1 MIGPNLSE
9 WATRSRAL
17 TIYLMLVAVI
27 AGALAFVNL
36 GRDEDPTFTIKTML
50 VTAVWP
56 GATIEETQRQ
66 LTDRLERRL
75 EETTGLDALRS
86 ITRPGLVTIYVDL
99 DGAFP
104 PERVRSVWQEV
115 RNGIGDI
122 RHTLPQG
129 VLGPFFNDDF
139 GDVFGIIYGFTADG
153 FSDRELRDYVDVV
166 RARLLHQVEGI
177 GKIEFIGAQDE
188 TVFVEFQPDR
198 IAAMGL
204 DYGQIFSAIA
214 AQNVVRPSGTLR
226 SGQENLVL
234 RVTGAFETEGD
245 ILEVSLIAGGR
256 AIRLGDIATVRR
268 GFVDPPQPLLHV
280 DGERAIALAI
290 SMREGGDIL
299 ELGAD
304 IDRAM
309 KYIIADLPIGIE
321 PHLISNQPSVVTT
334 AIGDFTTSLYQA
346 IAIIL
351 TISFL
356 ALGLRPGAVVA
367 VAIPVTLATTFLVMQ
382 TLDIDLHRVSLGA
395 LIIALALLV
404 DDAMTTTDA
413 ILRRLAVGDTVA
425 QGAAFAYKRLAAP
438 MLTGTLITIA
448 GFVPIGF
455 AESQAGEYTISL
467 FQVVAIALIASWLV
481 AVVFTPVV
489 AGVLLKPPASEV
501 SNEPGRFM
509 KLFARVLNIAISGRW
524 ITIAITAVVFA
535 VSLFAL
541 QQVNRQFFPPSD
553 RNELIIDFQL
563 PRSSSIFASETAV
576 QQVEEYLAASDD
588 VDFWVSYIGR
598 NVMRFYL
605 PLAIRPPSDH
615 HSQIVVMATDLS
627 ARLRLEQALD
637 SYLVENFPE
646 AVIRVSPLE
655 MGPPIGW
662 PVQYRL
668 SGPDLEVIR
677 TEALRL
683 AELVAS
689 HPGARRVHFDWI
701 EPARQLTIDVDQ
713 DQARRMG
720 LTSSQLANVLNTAV
734 SGATVTQLRDDIYL
748 INVIARAEAQD
759 RVSLDGLATLQVPV
773 PGGRTVALGAFA
785 TFSYAQEQPLIWRHD
800 RVPTLTVL
808 ADVAP
813 GLLPET
819 VVGALDADIA
829 ALNASLPPGYRI
841 EVGGTAETSA
851 ESQQAVFSV
860 VPLMVFLMLTLLMI
874 QLQSFR
880 SVAMVLLLVPLG
892 LIGVV
897 SALLVFG
904 RPLGFVAILGILA
917 LIGMIAKNAVI
928 LITQITDE
936 RAAGLSTR
944 EAAVSAAQ
952 NRFRPLML
960 TALSTILG
968 LLPIAPTL
976 FWGPMAFAIMGGL
989 LVATVLTLIVLPV
1002 LYVTLFE
1009 DRPSRAAPVGPEST
1023 PDAGDDGQYS
1033 DAVVDSR

>member
-9 WATRSRAL
+9 WATRSRTL
-17 TIYLMLVAVI
+17 TIYFMLVAVI
-27 AGALAFVNL
+27 AGAFAFVNL

-75 EETTGLDALRS
+75 EETTGLDAVRS
-86 ITRPGLVTIYVDL
+86 ITRPGIVTIYVDL
-99 DGAFP
+99 EGKFP
-104 PERVRSVWQEV
+104 PERVPEVWQEV

-139 GDVFGIIYGFTADG
+139 GDVFGIVYGFTSDG
-153 FSDRELRDYVDVV
+153 FSDRELRDYVDFA
-166 RARLLHQVEGI
+166 RTRLLSEVEGI
-177 GKIEFIGAQDE
+177 GKIEFIGIQNE
-188 TVFVEFQPDR
+188 TVFIEFQPDR
-198 IAAMGL
+198 VAAMGL
-204 DYGQIFSAIA
+204 DYGQIFQAIA
-214 AQNVVRPSGTLR
+214 AQNVVRPSGTIN
-226 SGQENLVL
+226 SGQENLIL
-234 RVTGAFETEGD
+234 RVTGAFETEND
-245 ILEVSLIAGGR
+245 ILEVSLIADGR

-280 DGERAIALAI
+280 DGARAIGLAI

-299 ELGAD
+299 ELGAE

-309 KYIIADLPIGIE
+309 TGIVADLPIGIE
-321 PHLISNQPSVVTT
+321 PHLISDQPSVVTT

-351 TISFL
+351 VISFVT
-356 ALGLRPGAVVA
+356 LGVRAGAVVA
-367 VAIPVTLATTFLVMQ
+367 VAIPVTLASAFLVMSIMG
-382 TLDIDLHRVSLGA
+382 IDLHRVSLGA
-395 LIIALALLV
+395 LIISLALLV

-413 ILRRLAVGDTVA
+413 ILRRLAAGDTVED
-425 QGAAFAYKRLAAP
+425 GAAYAYKRLAAP

-481 AVVFTPVV
+481 AVVFTPIV
-489 AGVLLKPPASEV
+489 AGVLLKPPTAGVTS
-501 SNEPGRFM
+501 EPGRLLRGFSSF
-509 KLFARVLNIAISGRW
+509 LSLAIKGRW
-524 ITIAITAVVFA
+524 ITIAVTIAAFA
-535 VSLFAL
+535 VSLIGI
-541 QQVNRQFFPPSD
+541 QQVSRQFFPPSD

-563 PRSSSIFASETAV
+563 PRSSSIFASEAAISR
-576 QQVEEYLAASDD
+576 VEEYLASSDD
-588 VDFWVSYIGR
+588 VDFWSSYIGR
-598 NVMRFYL
+598 NVIRFYL
-605 PLAIRPPSDH
+605 PLSIRPPSDH
-615 HSQIVVMATDLS
+615 HSQIVVMATDLD
-627 ARLRLEQALD
+627 ARLRLEATLD
-637 SYLVENFPE
+637 TFLVENFPE
-646 AVIRVSPLE
+646 AVVRVSPLE

-662 PVQYRL
+662 PLQYRL
-668 SGPDLEVIR
+668 SGPDVEVIR
-677 TEALRL
+677 TEGLRL
-683 AELVAS
+683 AGVVAS

-701 EPARQLTIDVDQ
+701 EPARQLVIDIDQ
-713 DQARRMG
+713 DQARRLG
-720 LTSSQLANVLNTAV
+720 LTSSQLAAVLNTAI
-734 SGATVTQLRDDIYL
+734 SGTTVTQLRDDIYL
-748 INVIARAEAQD
+748 VNVIARAQAED

-773 PGGRTVALGAFA
+773 PGGRTVALSSFA
-785 TFSYAQEQPLIWRHD
+785 TFSFTQEQPLVWRRD

-819 VVGALDADIA
+819 VVAALEQDIA
-829 ALNASLPPGYRI
+829 ALNSALPFNYQI

-851 ESQQAVFSV
+851 ESQAAVFAV
-860 VPLMVFLMLTLLMI
+860 VPLMGFLMLTLLMV
-874 QLQSFR
+874 QLQNFR
-880 SVAMVLLLVPLG
+880 TVTIVLTLLPLG

-897 SALLVFG
+897 GALLLFD

-917 LIGMIAKNAVI
+917 LLGMIAKNAVI
-928 LITQITDE
+928 LLTQITDE
-936 RAAGLSTR
+936 RAAGLGVR
-944 EAAVSAAQ
+944 EAAVSAAT
-952 NRFRPLML
+952 NRLRPLML

-1002 LYVTLFE
+1002 LYVIFFSGVADKGAGEATGSDSLT
-1009 DRPSRAAPVGPEST
+1009 R
-1023 PDAGDDGQYS
+1023 DA
-1033 DAVVDSR
+1033 

>member
-1 MIGPNLSE
+1 MT
-9 WATRSRAL
+9 A
-17 TIYLMLVAVI
+17 YLMLVAVL
-27 AGALAFVNL
+27 AGGFAFVNL

-86 ITRPGLVTIYVDL
+86 ITRPGIVTIYVDL
-99 DGAFP
+99 DGKFP
-104 PERVRSVWQEV
+104 PERVGTVWQEV

-139 GDVFGIIYGFTADG
+139 GDVFGIMYGFTADG

-166 RARLLHQVEGI
+166 RSRLLSRVDGI
-177 GKIEFIGAQDE
+177 GKIEFVGVQDE
-188 TVFVEFQPDR
+188 TVFVEFQPER
-198 IAAMGL
+198 VAAMGL
-204 DYGQIFSAIA
+204 DYGQIFAAIS
-214 AQNVVRPSGTLR
+214 AQNVVRPSGTIN
-226 SGQENLVL
+226 SGQENLIL
-234 RVTGAFETEGD
+234 RVTGAFETEND
-245 ILEVSLIAGGR
+245 ILEVSLIAAGR

-268 GFVDPPQPLLHV
+268 GFVDPPQPMLHV
-280 DGERAIALAI
+280 SGERAIALAI

-309 KYIIADLPIGIE
+309 VGIIADLPIGIE
-321 PHLISNQPSVVTT
+321 PHLISNQPAVVDV

-351 TISFL
+351 TISFVT
-356 ALGLRPGAVVA
+356 LGVRPGAVVA
-367 VAIPVTLATTFLVMQ
+367 VAIPVTLATAFLVMQ
-382 TLDIDLHRVSLGA
+382 TMGIDLHRVSLGA

-413 ILRRLAVGDTVA
+413 ILRRLAAGDTVA
-425 QGAAFAYKRLAAP
+425 QGAGFAYRRLAAP

-448 GFVPIGF
+448 GFIPIGF

-489 AGVLLKPPASEV
+489 AGLLLKPPAAGSI
-501 SNEPGRFM
+501 SDEPGRFLTLYA
-509 KLFARVLNIAISGRW
+509 KALNIAITGRW
-524 ITIAITAVVFA
+524 ITIAVTVAVFVG
-535 VSLFAL
+535 SIFAL
-541 QQVNRQFFPPSD
+541 QLISRQFFPPSD
-553 RNELIIDFQL
+553 RNELIVDFQL
-563 PRSSSIFASETAV
+563 PRSSSIFASQTAIAR
-576 QQVEEYLAASDD
+576 VEDYLAASPD
-588 VDFWVSYIGR
+588 VDFWTSYIGR

-605 PLAIRPPSDH
+605 PLAILPPSDH
-615 HSQIVVMATDLS
+615 HSQIVVMATDLD
-627 ARLRLEQALD
+627 ARIRLEAALD
-637 SYLVENFPE
+637 DFLVENFPE

-662 PVQYRL
+662 PLQYRL
-668 SGPDLEVIR
+668 SGPDVEVIR
-677 TEALRL
+677 TEALKL
-683 AELVAS
+683 AEVIAS

-701 EPARQLTIDVDQ
+701 EPARQLTIEIDQ
-713 DQARRMG
+713 DQARRLG
-720 LTSSQLANVLNTAV
+720 LTSAQLANVLNTAI
-734 SGATVTQLRDDIYL
+734 SGTAVTQLRDDIYL
-748 INVIARAEAQD
+748 VNVIARAQAED
-759 RVSLDGLATLQVPV
+759 RVTLDGLATLQVPV

-785 TFSYAQEQPLIWRHD
+785 TFQFTQEQPLVWRRD

-819 VVGALDADIA
+819 VVAALEEDIA
-829 ALNASLPPGYRI
+829 ALNATLPLGYQI
-841 EVGGTAETSA
+841 EIGGTAETSA
-851 ESQQAVFSV
+851 ESQAAVFAV
-860 VPLMVFLMLTLLMI
+860 VPLMIFIMLTLLMI
-874 QLQSFR
+874 QLQNFR
-880 SVAMVLLLVPLG
+880 NVAIVVSLVPLG
-892 LIGVV
+892 LIGVA
-897 SALLVFG
+897 SALLIFG

-917 LIGMIAKNAVI
+917 LVGMIAKNAVI

-936 RAAGLSTR
+936 RAAGLGVR
-944 EAAVSAAQ
+944 EAAVAASQ
-952 NRFRPLML
+952 NRLRPLIL
-960 TALSTILG
+960 TALSTVLG

-1002 LYVTLFE
+1002 LYVTLFD
-1009 DRPSRAAPVGPEST
+1009 DRRSRTGITPQPEPEPVRLQR
-1023 PDAGDDGQYS
+1023 DA
-1033 DAVVDSR
+1033 

>member
-17 TIYLMLVAVI
+17 TAYLMLVAVL
-27 AGALAFVNL
+27 AGSFAFVNL

-86 ITRPGLVTIYVDL
+86 ITRPGIVTIYVDL
-99 DGAFP
+99 DGKFP
-104 PERVRSVWQEV
+104 PERVGSVWQEV
-115 RNGIGDI
+115 RNGISDI

-139 GDVFGIIYGFTADG
+139 GDVFGIMYGFTADG
-153 FSDRELRDYVDVV
+153 FSDRELRDYVDIV
-166 RARLLHQVEGI
+166 RSRLLSGVDGI
-177 GKIEFIGAQDE
+177 GKIEFVGVQDE
-188 TVFVEFQPDR
+188 TIFVEFEPER
-198 IAAMGL
+198 VAAMGL
-204 DYGQIFSAIA
+204 DYGQIFAAIN
-214 AQNVVRPSGTLR
+214 AQNVVRPSGTIH
-226 SGQENLVL
+226 SGQENLIL
-234 RVTGAFETEGD
+234 RVTGAFESEND
-245 ILEVSLIAGGR
+245 VLEVSLIAAGR

-268 GFVDPPQPLLHV
+268 GFVDPPQPMLHV
-280 DGERAIALAI
+280 NGQRAIALAI

-299 ELGAD
+299 ELGAG

-309 KYIIADLPIGIE
+309 VGIIADLPVGIE
-321 PHLISNQPSVVTT
+321 PHLISNQPAVVDV

-351 TISFL
+351 TISFVT
-356 ALGLRPGAVVA
+356 LGVRPGAVVA
-367 VAIPVTLATTFLVMQ
+367 VAIPVTLATAFLVMQ
-382 TLDIDLHRVSLGA
+382 TLGIDLHRVSLGA

-413 ILRRLAVGDTVA
+413 ILRRLAAGETVA
-425 QGAAFAYKRLAAP
+425 QGAGFAYSRLAAP

-448 GFVPIGF
+448 GFIPIGF

-489 AGVLLKPPASEV
+489 AGLLLRPPAAGISD
-501 SNEPGRFM
+501 EPGRLL
-509 KLFARVLNIAISGRW
+509 KLYAKALNIAITGRW
-524 ITIAITAVVFA
+524 ITIAVTVAVFVG
-535 VSLFAL
+535 SIFAL
-541 QQVNRQFFPPSD
+541 QLINRQFFPPSD
-553 RNELIIDFQL
+553 RNELIVDFQL
-563 PRSSSIFASETAV
+563 PRSSSIFASEAAIKR
-576 QQVEEYLAASDD
+576 VEEYLGASED
-588 VDFWVSYIGR
+588 VDFWISYIGR

-605 PLAIRPPSDH
+605 PLAILPPSDH
-615 HSQIVVMATDLS
+615 HSQIVVMATDLD
-627 ARLRLEQALD
+627 ARIRLEAALD
-637 SYLVENFPE
+637 DFLVETFPE

-662 PVQYRL
+662 PLQYRL
-668 SGPDLEVIR
+668 SGPDVEVIR

-683 AELVAS
+683 AEVVAS

-701 EPARQLTIDVDQ
+701 EPARQLTIDIDQ
-713 DQARRMG
+713 DQARRLG
-720 LTSSQLANVLNTAV
+720 LTSAQLANVLNTAI
-734 SGATVTQLRDDIYL
+734 SGAAVTQLRDDIYL
-748 INVIARAEAQD
+748 VNVIARAQAED
-759 RVSLDGLATLQVPV
+759 RVTLDGLATLQVPV

-785 TFSYAQEQPLIWRHD
+785 TFEFTQEQPLIWRRD
-800 RVPTLTVL
+800 RVPTMTVL

-813 GLLPET
+813 GLLPES
-819 VVGALDADIA
+819 VVAALEEEIA
-829 ALNASLPPGYRI
+829 ALNAALPLGYQI
-841 EVGGTAETSA
+841 EIGGTAETSA
-851 ESQQAVFSV
+851 ESQEAVFAV
-860 VPLMVFLMLTLLMI
+860 VPLMAFVMLTLLMI
-874 QLQSFR
+874 QLQNFR
-880 SVAMVLLLVPLG
+880 NVAIVVLLVPLG
-892 LIGVV
+892 LIGVA
-897 SALLVFG
+897 SALLIFG

-936 RAAGLSTR
+936 RAAGLSVR
-944 EAAVSAAQ
+944 EAAVAASQ
-952 NRFRPLML
+952 NRLRPLIL
-960 TALSTILG
+960 TALSTVLG

-1002 LYVTLFE
+1002 LYVTLFD
-1009 DRPSRAAPVGPEST
+1009 DRRTRTRIISQPQPGPVPLQR
-1023 PDAGDDGQYS
+1023 DA
-1033 DAVVDSR
+1033 